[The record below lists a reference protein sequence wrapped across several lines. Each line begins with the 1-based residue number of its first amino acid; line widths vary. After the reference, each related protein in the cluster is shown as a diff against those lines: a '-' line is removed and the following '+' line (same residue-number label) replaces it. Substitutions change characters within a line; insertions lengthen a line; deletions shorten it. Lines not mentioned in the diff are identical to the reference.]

1 MLKNRNILIGS
12 LLLLVVAGTIL
23 VLSNMKYGVAK
34 SLPIPQQP
42 PVEARNDPSLNPID
56 AVNGSAPQEDIQ
68 ASLEQEWE
76 KFATT
81 QFCFLGDDE
90 YRPGQTDGEEPFPYG
105 WLPSAKRNMDGAIAF
120 LLERIPSQ
128 KRTKAHVCPF
138 DDATEGELAVYSLQ
152 HILKKNW
159 YELND
164 EYKTLHANKP
174 EGAEIYD
181 QDLLRGI
188 IQNKKKVH
196 EMIDEW
202 KKLYEE
208 SRASVHQNVE
218 RSAAP
223 NNSFNRSAG

>member
-1 MLKNRNILIGS
+1 M
-12 LLLLVVAGTIL
+12 
-23 VLSNMKYGVAK
+23 
-34 SLPIPQQP
+34 PQQASA
-42 PVEARNDPSLNPID
+42 EAREDPSLKIVD
-56 AVNGSAPQEDIQ
+56 VNESDSQEDVQ
-68 ASLEQEWE
+68 DTLRQERE
-76 KFATT
+76 KVTT
-81 QFCFLGDDE
+81 AQFCFLGHHG
-90 YRPGQTDGEEPFPYG
+90 YSPGQEEGEESFPYG
-105 WLPSAKRNMDGAIAF
+105 WLPSAKKNMDGAIAF

-164 EYKTLHANKP
+164 EYKTLRANKP
-174 EGAEIYD
+174 EDAEIYD

-208 SRASVHQNVE
+208 SRASTD
-218 RSAAP
+218 
-223 NNSFNRSAG
+223 